1 MDGVIVIDKPEG
13 WTSHDVVNKVRRI
26 AKTKK
31 VGHLGTLDPIATGVL
46 PLVIE
51 RATRLAQF
59 YTRSD
64 KIYEGVVRFGWS
76 TTSYD
81 RAGEPTSEKV
91 EVHLTAEE
99 LEAALEPFRGEIAQR
114 PPAVSAKKVEGR
126 RSYELARKNIAVEL
140 APVHI
145 HVYELTLLELNG
157 SDARL
162 RVHCSGGTYMRSI
175 AHDLGQALGC
185 GAHLTELRRLASGEF
200 EIDQA
205 RTLEQLEALAAEERL
220 VDAFVPAEK
229 LLPGFPERVRRRT
242 DGGASAQR
250 AQFSGVP
257 VPRGSAREICQGGDA
272 DRHPGGH
279 RRSRA
284 AESLPSGG
292 GAVGHWSAVMDDNP
306 PAGGRRFSEAYRTA
320 TCRNVLQNLP
330 PDV

>member
-26 AKTKK
+26 AQTKK

-46 PLVIE
+46 PLVME

-59 YTRSD
+59 YTRCD

-175 AHDLGQALGC
+175 AHDLGQALGW
-185 GAHLTELRRLASGEF
+185 GAHITELRRLASGEF

-205 RTLEQLEALAAEERL
+205 RTLEQLEALAAEDRL
-220 VDAFVPAEK
+220 LDAFVPAEK
-229 LLPGFPERVRRRT
+229 LLPAFPSVFVDELT
-242 DGGASAQR
+242 SAQVRNGRNFPASPFR
-250 AQFSGVP
+250 ADPPSKYVKAVTRTGTLVAIGEVVLPNLYHP
-257 VPRGSAREICQGGDA
+257 V
-272 DRHPGGH
+272 
-279 RRSRA
+279 
-284 AESLPSGG
+284 
-292 GAVGHWSAVMDDNP
+292 V
-306 PAGGRRFSEAYRTA
+306 
-320 TCRNVLQNLP
+320 VL
-330 PDV
+330 

>member
-26 AKTKK
+26 VQTKK

-76 TTSYD
+76 TASYD
-81 RAGEPTSEKV
+81 RAGQPTSEKV
-91 EVHLTAEE
+91 EVHLTVEE
-99 LEAALEPFRGEIAQR
+99 LEAALVPFRGEIAQR

-126 RSYELARKNIAVEL
+126 RSYELARRNIAVEL

-145 HVYELTLLELNG
+145 HVYQLTLLQLNG
-157 SDARL
+157 SEARL

-175 AHDLGQALGC
+175 AHDVGQALGC

-200 EIDQA
+200 EIDHA
-205 RTLEQLEALAAEERL
+205 RTLEQLESLAAEQRL
-220 VDAFVPAEK
+220 VEAFVPAEK
-229 LLPGFPERVRRRT
+229 LLPAFPSVFVDELTAAQVRHGRNFP
-242 DGGASAQR
+242 ASPFR
-250 AQFSGVP
+250 AG
-257 VPRGSAREICQGGDA
+257 
-272 DRHPGGH
+272 
-279 RRSRA
+279 
-284 AESLPSGG
+284 
-292 GAVGHWSAVMDDNP
+292 P
-306 PAGGRRFSEAYRTA
+306 PAKYVKAVTRSGTLVAIGEA
-320 TCRNVLQNLP
+320 VLPNLYHP
-330 PDV
+330 VVVL